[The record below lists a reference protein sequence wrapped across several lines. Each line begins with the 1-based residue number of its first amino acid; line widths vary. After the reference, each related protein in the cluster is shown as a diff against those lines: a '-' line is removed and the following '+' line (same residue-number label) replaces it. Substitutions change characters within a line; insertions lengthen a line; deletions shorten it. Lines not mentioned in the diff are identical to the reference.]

1 MDAGIM
7 EKSSLVLEC
16 TLDRFYSAR
25 ELFFCQVNQIEEN
38 GKRRKGLKDW
48 KEIKIPEIAKIE
60 RVVAHFEV
68 WAIGVFPSAKVKIKI
83 LESPT
88 GYYTG
93 FPNMAAKSRQ
103 DRSPDWIA
111 GVGDSISDAL
121 EDTIKSL
128 LQSITENGATSEE
141 DFEWS
146 A

>member
-1 MDAGIM
+1 
-7 EKSSLVLEC
+7 VYF
-16 TLDRFYSAR
+16 DRVYSAC
-25 ELFFCQVNQIEEN
+25 ELFVCQV
-38 GKRRKGLKDW
+38 KKARKGLEDW
-48 KEIKIPEIAKIE
+48 KAIKIPRVGKIE
-60 RVVAHFEV
+60 RVVASFEV

-93 FPNMAAKSRQ
+93 FPNMAAKSQQ

-111 GVGDSISDAL
+111 GGGESIPDAL
-121 EDTIKSL
+121 EDTIKNL

-146 A
+146 APEDF